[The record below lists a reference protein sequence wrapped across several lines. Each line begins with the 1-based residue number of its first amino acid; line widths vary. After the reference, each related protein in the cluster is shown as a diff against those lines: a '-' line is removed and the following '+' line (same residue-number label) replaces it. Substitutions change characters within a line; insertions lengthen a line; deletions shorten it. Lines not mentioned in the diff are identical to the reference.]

1 VSTQRDAAPVPG
13 PVPPERMAE
22 VHRRAEARV
31 ASMLGGDRGASDP
44 AQLARLM
51 HEIGVHQ
58 VELEIQNEELR
69 QAHEALELSRDRYVD
84 LYERAPVG
92 YVTLDMHGFI
102 IEANR
107 VASSLLGVPHPRMI
121 GRRLGEFVVAGDQAR
136 LIQHQVAM
144 ASGEAPETLE
154 LNLSRP
160 PDGEITVALEM
171 VLVPEPVH
179 RTAHC
184 RVALLDIS
192 ERARMQQ
199 DVARLAA
206 IVASSEDAIISR
218 DLDGRIATWND
229 GARRLFG
236 REAAEMLGR
245 TMEELV
251 PDEFRPHEAGLLYRL
266 AQGETIA
273 HVETERLARDGVRL
287 PVSMSLSPIR
297 DEHGQVT
304 GSALIARDIS
314 ERRRADR
321 ALRERVRQLDVLAQ
335 ASQALILG
343 EQDPAAMRRD
353 LFERVRSATGSE
365 ICLNYGA
372 GVDDE
377 SELVLLSAW
386 GLSEAQQT
394 ELAIVPIDDSLAGL
408 VARRRAGLIIEELQS
423 SELPQAR
430 RLKAVGARCY
440 AGYPL
445 LAHDRF
451 YGVAAFA
458 STSRERFRRGDLLVI
473 NTLCDQV
480 AAMLERMRLTAEL
493 RQSEQTLKRADKAK
507 DDMIATLA
515 HELRNPLAP
524 IRNAVTI
531 LRRESADAKQVA
543 WCRDIIER
551 QVVQMT
557 HLLEDL
563 LDASRLTRNKIE
575 LRVERFP
582 LRRPIEQAV
591 EATQHL
597 MEAQRHRLKLHLPEE
612 PVIVHGDLTRLT
624 QVFANLLNNAAKYSN
639 PGSDILLSVA
649 REGEQ
654 VRIAV
659 RDQGIGIAA
668 EQLPL
673 IFRMF
678 SQLAPA
684 LDRSGGG
691 LGIGLALARGLVE
704 QHGGTLEAHS
714 DGAGQGSEFVVRLP
728 VGTAPPQVNG
738 AAAQAAN
745 HDPPPHRLLVVDDN
759 VDAAQTLAAMLALH
773 GQDVRTAFS
782 GYEALQI
789 AEAWRPDVAVLDIG
803 MPGLNGYELCERL
816 REQSHGRPPLLIAC
830 TGWGQEADRERA
842 HAAGFDFH
850 LVKPIEPAALL
861 RLLAAADAD
870 PLPG

>member
-1 VSTQRDAAPVPG
+1 
-13 PVPPERMAE
+13 MAE

-31 ASMLGGDRGASDP
+31 ASMLGQGKGHGDP
-44 AQLARLM
+44 AELARLM
-51 HEIGVHQ
+51 HELGVHQ
-58 VELEIQNEELR
+58 VELEIQNEQLR
-69 QAHEALELSRDRYVD
+69 EAHEALELSRDRYVD

-92 YVTLDMHGFI
+92 YVTLDMHGYI
-102 IEANR
+102 VEANR
-107 VASSLLGVPHPRMI
+107 VAANLLGTPHPRMI
-121 GRRLGEFVVAGDQAR
+121 GRRLAEFVVARDQPR
-136 LIQHQVAM
+136 LVEHQVAV
-144 ASGEAPETLE
+144 AGGKAPEMLQVS
-154 LNLSRP
+154 LARLP
-160 PDGEITVALEM
+160 GGEITVAMEM

-184 RVALLDIS
+184 RVALLDVS
-192 ERARMQQ
+192 ERARMQE
-199 DVARLAA
+199 DVAQLAA
-206 IVASSEDAIISR
+206 IVASSEDAIIGR
-218 DLDGRIATWND
+218 DLEGRIVSWND

-236 REAAEMLGR
+236 RGAADMIGH
-245 TMEELV
+245 TMDELV
-251 PDEFRPHEAGLLYRL
+251 PEEFRPHEAGLLYRL

-273 HVETERLARDGVRL
+273 HVETERLARDGLRL

-297 DEHGQVT
+297 DEHGHVT

-314 ERRRADR
+314 ERRRADK

-353 LFERVRSATGSE
+353 LFERVRAATGSE

-377 SELVLLSAW
+377 SDLVLLSAW
-386 GLSEAQQT
+386 GLSETQQS
-394 ELAIVPIDDSLAGL
+394 ELAVVPIGDSLAGL
-408 VARRRAGLIIEELQS
+408 VAQRRTGLVIEDLQA

-430 RLKAVGARCY
+430 RLQAVGVRCF

-531 LRRESADAKQVA
+531 LRRESADPKQVV

-575 LRVERFP
+575 LRIERFP

-597 MEAQRHRLKLHLPEE
+597 MESRRQTLKLKLPQE
-612 PVIVHGDLTRLT
+612 PVTVHGDLTRLT
-624 QVFANLLNNAAKYSN
+624 QVFANLLNNAAKYSD
-639 PGSDILLSVA
+639 PGGEIEVA
-649 REGEQ
+649 ATREGDQ
-654 VRIAV
+654 VRISV
-659 RDQGIGIAA
+659 RDHGIGIAP

-673 IFRMF
+673 IFQMF

-704 QHGGTLEAHS
+704 QHGGTLEVHS
-714 DGAGQGSEFVVRLP
+714 QGVGQGSEFVAWLP
-728 VGTAPPQVNG
+728 VGTAPPQAHG
-738 AAAQAAN
+738 ASGQAASA
-745 HDPPPHRLLVVDDN
+745 DPSPHRLLVVDDN

-861 RLLAAADAD
+861 RLLNVADAD
-870 PLPG
+870 RPS

>member
-1 VSTQRDAAPVPG
+1 MPELPS
-13 PVPPERMAE
+13 ERMEEVRRLAE
-22 VHRRAEARV
+22 ERIRTIVNRR
-31 ASMLGGDRGASDP
+31 GGQEGQD
-44 AQLARLM
+44 LTRLM
-51 HEIGVHQ
+51 HELGVYQ
-58 VELEIQNEELR
+58 VELEMQNEELR
-69 QAHEALELSRDRYVD
+69 HAHGALEISRDRYLD

-92 YVTLDMHGFI
+92 YVTLDLLGFI
-102 IEANR
+102 IEANHA
-107 VASSLLGVPHPRMI
+107 ASALLGVPYPRML
-121 GRRLGEFVVAGDQAR
+121 GDRFVEYVVPADRHRLEQHLIATAHQQDRGALDLRLVCANAR
-136 LIQHQVAM
+136 EKAV
-144 ASGEAPETLE
+144 TLE
-154 LNLSRP
+154 MAL
-160 PDGEITVALEM
+160 VA
-171 VLVPEPVH
+171 EPAH

-184 RVALLDIS
+184 RVAMLDIS
-192 ERARMQQ
+192 DRVRMHEELS
-199 DVARLAA
+199 RLAA
-206 IVASSEDAIISR
+206 IVESSEDAIISR
-218 DLDGRIATWND
+218 DLEGRIDSWND

-236 REAAEMLGR
+236 READEMVGR

-251 PDEFRPHEAGLLYRL
+251 PEEFKAHEAGLLFRL
-266 AQGETIA
+266 QQGETVA
-273 HVETERLARDGVRL
+273 HVETERLGRGGVRV

-297 DEHGQVT
+297 DERDEVV

-314 ERRRADR
+314 DRRRADR
-321 ALRERVRQLDVLAQ
+321 ALRERVRQLDVLAH

-353 LFERVRSATGSE
+353 LFERVRAATGSE

-372 GVDDE
+372 GIDE
-377 SELVLLSAW
+377 ESDLVLLSAW
-386 GLSEAQQT
+386 GLNEAQQA
-394 ELAIVPIDDSLAGL
+394 ELAVVPVEDSLAGL
-408 VARRRAGLIIEELQS
+408 VAQRRAGLVVEELQA

-430 RLKAVGARCY
+430 RLRAMGVRAF

-493 RQSEQTLKRADKAK
+493 RQSEQTLRRADKAK
-507 DDMIATLA
+507 DDLIATLA

-531 LRRESADAKQVA
+531 LRRDNADAKQIA
-543 WCRDIIER
+543 WCRDVIER

-582 LRRPIEQAV
+582 LQRPIEQAV

-597 MEAQRHRLKLHLPEE
+597 LDARHHRLKLQLPEE
-612 PVIVHGDLTRLT
+612 TVMVHGDLTRLT
-624 QVFANLLNNAAKYSN
+624 QVFANLLNNAAKYSD
-639 PGSDILLSVA
+639 PGSEILLGA
-649 REGEQ
+649 ELDGEQ
-654 VRIAV
+654 VRISV
-659 RDQGIGIAA
+659 RDHGIGISA

-704 QHGGTLEAHS
+704 QHGGSLQARSE
-714 DGAGQGSEFVVRLP
+714 GAGKGSEFVVTLP
-728 VGTAPPQVNG
+728 VGTAPPRVHG
-738 AAAQAAN
+738 GSSQAAVS
-745 HDPPPHRLLVVDDN
+745 DPPQHRLLVVDDN
-759 VDAAQTLAAMLALH
+759 VDAAQTLAAMLTLH
-773 GQDVRTAFS
+773 GQDVRTAFN
-782 GYEALQI
+782 GYDALQV
-789 AEAWRPDVAVLDIG
+789 AETWRPDVAVLDIG
-803 MPGLNGYELCERL
+803 MPGLNGYQLCERL

-861 RLLAAADAD
+861 RLLAAAEAD
-870 PLPG
+870 PARG